1 MVKLVK
7 RTTIL
12 VVDDEPFIRGVA
24 ADYLRDAGYLI
35 FEADDGAE
43 ALSFLDENPE
53 ISVVFTDINMP
64 GMDGFAL
71 AAEVRARRPLMRVVL
86 TSGRE
91 RPTAAQMPDR
101 GYFIGKPYAEDQL
114 TELMAT
120 AAA

>member
-1 MVKLVK
+1 MTKLVN
-7 RTTIL
+7 RTTIP
-12 VVDDEPFIRGVA
+12 VVDDEPFIRCVA
-24 ADYLRDAGYLI
+24 ADCLREAGYLI
-35 FEADDGAE
+35 LEADDGVE

-53 ISVVFTDINMP
+53 ISVLFTDINMP

-71 AAEVRARRPLMRVVL
+71 AAEVRVRRPLMRVIL

-91 RPTAAQMPDR
+91 RPTVEQMPDR

-114 TELMAT
+114 RDLMAL

>member
-1 MVKLVK
+1 MAKLLN

-24 ADYLRDAGYLI
+24 AEYLRDAGYLI

-53 ISVVFTDINMP
+53 ISVLFTDINMP

-71 AAEVRARRPLMRVVL
+71 AAEVRVRRPLMRVIL

-91 RPTAAQMPDR
+91 QPTAAQMPDR
-101 GYFIGKPYAEDQL
+101 GYFIGKPYAEGQL
-114 TELMAT
+114 TALMAR

>member
-1 MVKLVK
+1 MEKLVN

-12 VVDDEPFIRGVA
+12 VVDDEPFIRCVA
-24 ADYLRDAGYLI
+24 ADCLREAGYFIL
-35 FEADDGAE
+35 EADDGVE

-53 ISVVFTDINMP
+53 ISVLFTDINMP

-71 AAEVRARRPLMRVVL
+71 AAEVRVRRPLMRVIL

-91 RPTAAQMPDR
+91 RPTAEQMPAR
-101 GYFIGKPYAEDQL
+101 GHFIGKPYAEHQL
-114 TELMAT
+114 RDLMAL